1 MLTFS
6 YNMSDYWN
14 LKIEPYA
21 QWLFNVPVEH
31 GTLYSVL
38 NRFEFYLDKA
48 LVNEGRGEN
57 FGVDMTLERYLHN
70 GWYGMPN
77 GSSFRSRYKG
87 GDGVWR
93 HSAFDRNYIV
103 NLLCGKEWMLGAK
116 RNNMLIV
123 NVKATL
129 QGGDRYSP
137 IDVKVTM
144 AHPDYEVQYDL
155 TKSYK
160 MDNT

>member
-31 GTLYSVL
+31 GTSYSVL

-48 LVNEGRGEN
+48 LENEGRGEN

-70 GWYGMPN
+70 GWYGMLN
-77 GSSFRSRYKG
+77 GSFFRSRYKG

-116 RNNMLIV
+116 RNNMLSV
-123 NVKATL
+123 NKQERWIIHNLKSRMWSGLWEAMKAGPFVAMNVFAL
-129 QGGDRYSP
+129 
-137 IDVKVTM
+137 K
-144 AHPDYEVQYDL
+144 
-155 TKSYK
+155 
-160 MDNT
+160 